1 MANTS
6 RSYAEQL
13 VGPLNREHYDT
24 QRKVANQSYETN
36 WEDLQNQYKNLQ
48 EQLKQRQEQAN
59 RDYASGLVQ
68 VAENSFDRMNSA
80 NNNMVNRGL
89 TTSGLNNL
97 MTQADTTAKGEEV
110 SKLLDNSGN
119 IAVQIANQLKSG
131 NENYADRATN
141 LAEDLSD
148 TLGNI
153 GAKELS
159 AEMEYNTGLAN
170 LAGVKDARDM
180 ENALAAKQRAAN
192 SISKSK
198 EQEEIDE
205 ELEEYY
211 KRKAI
216 NEILTD
222 KDMNDAQKKNSLMII
237 FEKGNADDIIKAYNK
252 NINATAEYEKKTKE
266 LNKKA
271 KKESGVSN
279 YYRKEAEGLA
289 KSLKSEKTKR
299 SWDIGTDEVGRDAYY
314 VLYDYVQG
322 NKENHTKKEVEK
334 AYRTIMGAGPENKYV
349 VDALEEVLYP
359 KETKSSKELDK
370 HTKSNISYEELA
382 NLLYGNR

>member
-13 VGPLNREHYDT
+13 VGPLNKSHYDT

-68 VAENSFDRMNSA
+68 VAENSFDRMNSV

-131 NENYADRATN
+131 NETYADKATN
-141 LAEDLSD
+141 LADNLSD

-153 GAKELS
+153 GANELN
-159 AEMEYNTGLAN
+159 AQMEYNAGLAN
-170 LAGVKDARDM
+170 LAEAKDARDM
-180 ENALAAKQRAAN
+180 ENALAAKQRAA
-192 SISKSK
+192 SASSSSGGKSDV
-198 EQEEIDE
+198 DE
-205 ELEEYY
+205 ELEEFY
-211 KRKAI
+211 KRQAI
-216 NEILTD
+216 NEILIDTD
-222 KDMNDAQKKNSLMII
+222 MSDIQKRNSLAIL
-237 FEKGNADDIIKAYNK
+237 FEKGNADDILKAYSK
-252 NINATAEYEKKTKE
+252 NVKATDTYNKKTKE
-266 LNKKA
+266 IEKKIKNEKNKPSPTPSREILTYDSKNNKKFDNLYNDIYVN
-271 KKESGVSN
+271 KNNTIYGPTIEDYNS
-279 YYRKEAEGLA
+279 ELA
-289 KSLKSEKTKR
+289 KLTRE
-299 SWDIGTDEVGRDAYY
+299 
-314 VLYDYVQG
+314 L
-322 NKENHTKKEVEK
+322 
-334 AYRTIMGAGPENKYV
+334 
-349 VDALEEVLYP
+349 
-359 KETKSSKELDK
+359 SKHK
-370 HTKSNISYEELA
+370 NSGITYEELA
-382 NLLYGNR
+382 NLLYGSK

>member
-13 VGPLNREHYDT
+13 VGPLNKSHYDT

-131 NENYADRATN
+131 NETYADKATN
-141 LAEDLSD
+141 LADSLSD

-153 GAKELS
+153 GANELN
-159 AEMEYNTGLAN
+159 AQMEYNAGLAN
-170 LAGVKDARDM
+170 LAEAKDARDM
-180 ENALAAKQRAAN
+180 ENALAAKQRAA
-192 SISKSK
+192 SASSSSGGKSDVDK
-198 EQEEIDE
+198 
-205 ELEEYY
+205 ELEEFY
-211 KRKAI
+211 KRQAI
-216 NEILTD
+216 NEILIDTD
-222 KDMNDAQKKNSLMII
+222 MSDTQKRNSLAIL
-237 FEKGNADDIIKAYNK
+237 FEKGNADDILKAYSKNIKATETFNK
-252 NINATAEYEKKTKE
+252 RTKE
-266 LNKKA
+266 LEDMI
-271 KKESGVSN
+271 KKEKKKNIKPSPTPSRTLTYDSKNNKQFGNLYEDMRDDVVYGPPAPNNKPYTTMLDGLNMTLNNHKNSGI
-279 YYRKEAEGLA
+279 
-289 KSLKSEKTKR
+289 T
-299 SWDIGTDEVGRDAYY
+299 
-314 VLYDYVQG
+314 
-322 NKENHTKKEVEK
+322 
-334 AYRTIMGAGPENKYV
+334 
-349 VDALEEVLYP
+349 
-359 KETKSSKELDK
+359 
-370 HTKSNISYEELA
+370 YEELA
-382 NLLYGNR
+382 NLLYGNK